1 MFGRSKPV
9 VLESYGHRRPRR
21 GVPGW
26 LIVLSLGIGLG
37 VAGVLIV
44 QHRYLPPRLSAE
56 ASIRLRAEYDQADA
70 ERQHLAGEQSKTAAQ
85 LAGQLENNRK
95 LVAELGESQSA
106 VQGLRADLST
116 VVDTLPPDPRGA
128 PVEIRSARLVA
139 DSGAM
144 AYDLVLTRD
153 STTAVPISASLQ
165 FAIAGV
171 SARGAGGTVESKPV
185 PVSIGSH
192 EVTRGSVSLPDGFKP
207 KQATVQL
214 VDDKGKSLGMRVL
227 YVK

>member
-26 LIVLSLGIGLG
+26 LIVLSLGIGVG
-37 VAGVLIV
+37 VAGVLVV

-56 ASIRLRAEYDQADA
+56 ASTKLQADYA
-70 ERQHLAGEQSKTAAQ
+70 QADVERQRLAGQQSTTAAQ
-85 LAGQLENNRK
+85 LASQLEHNRK
-95 LVAELGESQSA
+95 LVATVSENQSTI
-106 VQGLRADLST
+106 QGLRDDLGA

-128 PVEIRSARLVA
+128 PVEIRSARFVTE
-139 DSGAM
+139 SGAM
-144 AYDLVLTRD
+144 AYDLVLTREPA
-153 STTAVPISASLQ
+153 SAVPINASLQ

-171 SARGAGGTVESKPV
+171 SARGADSTIASKPV

-192 EVTRGSVSLPDGFKP
+192 EIARGSVSLPDGFKP
-207 KQATVQL
+207 KQATVQV
-214 VDDKGKSLGMRVL
+214 VDGKGKSLGMRVL

>member
-26 LIVLSLGIGLG
+26 LIVLSLGIAAGIG
-37 VAGVLIV
+37 GVLIV

-56 ASIRLRAEYDQADA
+56 ASTRLRADYQQADA
-70 ERQHLAGEQSKTAAQ
+70 ERQRLAREQSTTAAR
-85 LAGQLENNRK
+85 LATQLEHNRK
-95 LVAELGESQSA
+95 LVAALGESQST
-106 VQGLRADLST
+106 VQGLRDDLST

-128 PVEIRSARLVA
+128 PVEIRSARFVA

-144 AYDLVLTRD
+144 AYDLVLTREPA
-153 STTAVPISASLQ
+153 SAVPISASLQ
-165 FAIAGV
+165 FAIVGV
-171 SARGAGGTVESKPV
+171 SARGADSTVASKPV

-192 EVTRGSVSLPDGFKP
+192 EVARGSVSLPDGFKP
-207 KQATVQL
+207 KQATVQV
-214 VDDKGKSLGMRVL
+214 VDGKGKSLGMRVL